1 MKSGGEG
8 AGGMNGFLLW
18 IQLEEKRTRKG
29 KRVGESFW
37 ILFSE
42 KYVYISLVSLS
53 YFFPSPPLPPSSFS
67 SSPFFIPLWFDTRGC
82 IVEKVMV

>member
-42 KYVYISLVSLS
+42 KYVYISLLYLS
-53 YFFPSPPLPPSSFS
+53 YFFSFPTPPTLLLLFLPLLYSS
-67 SSPFFIPLWFDTRGC
+67 L
-82 IVEKVMV
+82 V

>member
-1 MKSGGEG
+1 
-8 AGGMNGFLLW
+8 MNGFLLW

-42 KYVYISLVSLS
+42 KYVYISLLSLS
-53 YFFPSPPLPPSSFS
+53 YFFFLSPPLPPLLLLFLPLLYSS
-67 SSPFFIPLWFDTRGC
+67 L
-82 IVEKVMV
+82 V

>member
-8 AGGMNGFLLW
+8 AGGTNGFLLW

-42 KYVYISLVSLS
+42 KYVYISLLSLS
-53 YFFPSPPLPPSSFS
+53 YFFFPSPPPPPPPSLPPPSLFLSGLIQGVVS
-67 SSPFFIPLWFDTRGC
+67 W
-82 IVEKVMV
+82 KK